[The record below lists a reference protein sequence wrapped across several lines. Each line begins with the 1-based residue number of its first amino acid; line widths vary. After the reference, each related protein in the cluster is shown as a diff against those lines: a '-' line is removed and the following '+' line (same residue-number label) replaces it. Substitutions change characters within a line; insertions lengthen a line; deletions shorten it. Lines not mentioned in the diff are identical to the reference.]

1 MATLIQI
8 LEQQLAMKGSGLS
21 NPTQRILLKEV
32 LQSQVLHFLYN
43 HKNYR
48 NLNFYGGSCLR
59 VVYQLNRMSEDI
71 DLDNGN
77 QVSLDHLVEDIHNFF
92 YSNLATDAITSS
104 FQRSENQIFRI
115 TLKFPVLFALKI
127 TQHQNEN
134 LHLKIE
140 ISQHAQKAIIEKTPL
155 VYYGKSFVPSHFS
168 IETMMAGK
176 IIACLQRSFV
186 VGNTKTDF
194 KARDFYDLLWLMQK
208 NIQPFREKLI
218 IDGNLPVSLSEVFGL
233 LEEKINLIDPND
245 LYRDLSPLFEDQYF
259 IESWCKNFKT
269 NFLRFSQPYRQ

>member
-8 LEQQLAMKGSGLS
+8 LEQQLAMKGSGLN

-32 LQSQVLHFLYN
+32 LQSHVLHFLYN
-43 HKNYR
+43 LKNYR

-71 DLDNGN
+71 DMDNGN
-77 QVSLDHLVEDIHNFF
+77 KISLDHLVEDIHNFF
-92 YSNLATDAITSS
+92 YTNLASDPITSS
-104 FQRSENQIFRI
+104 FQRSQNQIFRI
-115 TLKFPVLFALKI
+115 TLKFPVLFALKLS
-127 TQHQNEN
+127 QHHDEN

-155 VYYGKSFVPSHFS
+155 VYYGKSFVPNHFS

-176 IIACLQRSFV
+176 ILACLQRSFV
-186 VGNTKTDF
+186 VGNTNTDF

-208 NIQPFREKLI
+208 NIEPYREKLLE
-218 IDGNLPVSLSEVFGL
+218 DGNLPESLSEIFDL
-233 LEEKINLIDPND
+233 LEERVNRINPDD
-245 LYRDLSPLFEDQYF
+245 LYRDLSPLFDDQYF
-259 IESWCKNFKT
+259 IESWCENFKKNFQ
-269 NFLRFSQPYRQ
+269 RFSQPYR

>member
-245 LYRDLSPLFEDQYF
+245 LYRDLSHLFEDQYF

>member
-32 LQSQVLHFLYN
+32 LQSHVLQFLYN
-43 HKNYR
+43 HTNYR
-48 NLNFYGGSCLR
+48 SLNFYGGSCLR

-77 QVSLDHLVEDIHNFF
+77 QISLDHLVEDIQNFF
-92 YSNLATDAITSS
+92 SSNLATDAITST
-104 FQRSENQIFRI
+104 FQRSENQILRI
-115 TLKFPVLFALKI
+115 TLKFPVLFAIKLS
-127 TQHQNEN
+127 QHQNEN

-140 ISQHAQKAIIEKTPL
+140 ISQHVQKAIIEKTPL
-155 VYYGKSFVPSHFS
+155 VYYGKSFVPNHFS

-176 IIACLQRSFV
+176 ILACLQRSFV

-208 NIQPFREKLI
+208 NIQPFKEKLI
-218 IDGNLPVSLSEVFGL
+218 KDGNLTESLSEVFEL
-233 LEEKINLIDPND
+233 LEERINLIDPND

-259 IESWCKNFKT
+259 IESWCENFKT
-269 NFLRFSQPYRQ
+269 NFLRFSQPYRL